1 MESLTL
7 EEFRET
13 RHDYDR
19 LVDRTPDIDEFCSSS
34 YWILPALDALFPTH
48 DPWVRRGD
56 ACDGYVAL
64 AKGNHPRI
72 GSYLQPMEASW
83 GLSGPLVGDDLQT
96 LIDEFAGHLERRAD
110 QWDML
115 FLSGVFE
122 DSLQFQ
128 HLIRTFQ
135 PSYTVGVGPS
145 MARHVASLKGGFE
158 GYMERR
164 SSKFRSNMRR
174 ARRKAEEADIDDV
187 YLAPGLDEIEDIF
200 ERILAVEHESW
211 KAENNSGIATG
222 PMRKFYGEMVPMLA
236 RDGKFRVSF
245 IRKDDQ
251 DIAYCFGGLFDSL
264 YRGLQL
270 SYHDDYREYSAG
282 NLAQLAMLEGL
293 CREGI
298 ETYDMG
304 QAMDYKSRWADRERE
319 SIALIIR
326 Q

>member
-19 LVDRTPDIDEFCSSS
+19 LVDRTPDIDAFCSSS

-83 GLSGPLVGDDLQT
+83 GLAGPLVGEDLQT

-110 QWDML
+110 EWDML
-115 FLSGVFE
+115 FLSGIFE

-128 HLIRTFQ
+128 HLIRAFQ

-145 MARHVASLKGGFE
+145 MARHVASLEGGFE

-174 ARRKAEEADIDDV
+174 ARRKADEADVDEV
-187 YLAPGLDEIEDIF
+187 YLAPSVDEIEEIF
-200 ERILAVEHESW
+200 DRILAVEHESW

-236 RDGKFRVSF
+236 RDGEFRVSF

-251 DIAYCFGGLFDSL
+251 DIAYCFGGLFGSL

-270 SYHDDYREYSAG
+270 SYHDDYKEYSAG
-282 NLAQLAMLEGL
+282 NLAQLTMLEGL

-298 ETYDMG
+298 ATYDMG